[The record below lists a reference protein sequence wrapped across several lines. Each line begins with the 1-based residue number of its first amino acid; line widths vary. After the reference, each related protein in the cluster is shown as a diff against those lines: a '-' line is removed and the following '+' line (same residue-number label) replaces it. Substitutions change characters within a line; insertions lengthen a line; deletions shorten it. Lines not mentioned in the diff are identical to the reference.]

1 MASKVYFAEAG
12 GRPRQGPLDRLHM
25 LFEAAGFP
33 ARIAKRDLVA
43 VKVHVG
49 ERGSTSFVPPYYV
62 SAIVEDVTRCGGRP
76 FLTDSGCLYFSAR
89 YNARDHM
96 VVAAEHGFTIE
107 TAGAPFLVADGLRGS
122 DVRTVDV
129 GYKNLASVDVVSAI
143 HDANSLVVVTHVTG
157 HALTG
162 FAGTLKNLGMGAAG
176 RRMKLAVHDQVR
188 PGVKHELCTVC
199 NNCLDN
205 CPAEAVDIVD
215 GQIVM
220 DPDVCIGCGECISI
234 CPEKAVGVLW
244 KGDPLAAQEKLAEI
258 SAAVLANKHDRCCFF
273 TFLINVTPTCDC
285 WNYSAAPLVG
295 DIGYLAST
303 DPVAID
309 QAAADLVNGAER
321 AEGGP
326 GNTDRFK
333 AFQGIDWSRQLSYAE
348 EIGLGTRAYELERIG
363 D

>member
-1 MASKVYFAEAG
+1 MASKVFFAAAG

-62 SAIVEDVTRCGGRP
+62 RAIVDDVVKCDGRP

-96 VVAAEHGFTIE
+96 VVAAEHGFNIE

-122 DVRTVDV
+122 DVYPVEV
-129 GYKNLASVDVVSAI
+129 SLKNLACVDVVAAI

-157 HALTG
+157 HGLTG

-188 PGVKHELCTVC
+188 PGVDHDLCTVC
-199 NNCLDN
+199 SNCLEN
-205 CPAEAVDIVD
+205 CPAGAVDIVD

-220 DPDVCIGCGECISI
+220 DPDTCIGCGECISI
-234 CPEKAVGVLW
+234 CPEKAVRVLW
-244 KGDPLAAQEKLAEI
+244 KGDPGAAQEKLAEI
-258 SAAVLANKHDRCCFF
+258 TAAVLANKRDRCCFF

-309 QAAADLVNGAER
+309 QAAADLVNRAVQPGEGAGE
-321 AEGGP
+321 ADMF
-326 GNTDRFK
+326 TTSQD
-333 AFQGIDWSRQLSYAE
+333 IDWRRQLAYAE
-348 EIGLGTRAYELERIG
+348 EIGLGTRQYDLVNIG